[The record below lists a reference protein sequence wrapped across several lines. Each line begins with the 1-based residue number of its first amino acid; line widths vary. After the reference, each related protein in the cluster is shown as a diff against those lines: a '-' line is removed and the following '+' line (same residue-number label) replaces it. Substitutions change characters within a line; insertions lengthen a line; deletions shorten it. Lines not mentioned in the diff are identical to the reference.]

1 MLNNV
6 MSKLS
11 FYFTWKMEEGIAPGN
26 RSFFL
31 SASSSM
37 HWDQSSLFC
46 QLRIFFIYIEQV
58 IYAIHATTNL
68 CPNSSYRRL
77 THKVAKDLEKVINSK
92 PIWICFFISQCYGKQ
107 QLASAWQYSVEPDH
121 SRCFTYAQQIHED
134 LTWSLTSLIDLRS
147 CPSHTLASFCSQDS
161 AKSERRMSR
170 DEHHANHILKIRL
183 SVHFCP
189 FVPTSLLRC
198 VRSSLLHQCPSPCGL
213 WSLEGVIFGQMFQ
226 TFS

>member
-1 MLNNV
+1 MEDGGRN
-6 MSKLS
+6 STWKSFILS
-11 FYFTWKMEEGIAPGN
+11 F
-26 RSFFL
+26 SFFFNALRPKFTFL
-31 SASSSM
+31 SVKN
-37 HWDQSSLFC
+37 
-46 QLRIFFIYIEQV
+46 FFIYIEQV

-77 THKVAKDLEKVINSK
+77 THKLAKDLEKVINSK

-161 AKSERRMSR
+161 ANRKGEWAVTSIMRITYWRSGCLYISVHLFQLHFYVAC
-170 DEHHANHILKIRL
+170 DLPYFINVLLHAAFDRWKAWYLDKCFRL
-183 SVHFCP
+183 SVR
-189 FVPTSLLRC
+189 SLC
-198 VRSSLLHQCPSPCGL
+198 
-213 WSLEGVIFGQMFQ
+213 
-226 TFS
+226 

>member
-1 MLNNV
+1 

-11 FYFTWKMEEGIAPGN
+11 FYFTWKMKGVRNSTWKSFILSF
-26 RSFFL
+26 SFFFNALRPKFTFL
-31 SASSSM
+31 SVKN
-37 HWDQSSLFC
+37 
-46 QLRIFFIYIEQV
+46 FFIYIEQV

-77 THKVAKDLEKVINSK
+77 THKLAKDLEKVINSK

-161 AKSERRMSR
+161 ANRKGEW
-170 DEHHANHILKIRL
+170 A
-183 SVHFCP
+183 V
-189 FVPTSLLRC
+189 TSIMR
-198 VRSSLLHQCPSPCGL
+198 
-213 WSLEGVIFGQMFQ
+213 I
-226 TFS
+226 TY